1 MHPFTIVL
9 LIAAIA
15 NGLNIWYMIRSR
27 RLHNLC
33 IKRRKENKNK

>member
-9 LIAAIA
+9 IIVGIA

-33 IKRRKENKNK
+33 IKRRKENKKK